1 MKQSHHVIRTIL
13 SGLLVAGL
21 ALFAIS
27 CSSGDESSADGNL
40 NHIDILGAG
49 ATFPAPLITAMADDY
64 RTLTDNRITVNY
76 QSIGSGGGIRQFI
89 EQTVMFGMSEA
100 FLSDDVMNDIES
112 NTGGRA
118 FNMPITLADVVP
130 TYNLPGLEENLVF
143 DGDLL
148 VEIFL
153 GRVTQ
158 WNDPQI
164 AALNPG
170 RELPPLP
177 ITVVHRSDGSG
188 TTNVWTSFLTRV
200 SQEWE
205 EQVGFA
211 TSVNWPTGI
220 GGNGNEGVAGVVQ
233 NTPGSIGYNSLSYA
247 LLNNMSYGSVMN
259 SSGNV
264 IEPSY
269 AATTEAANIEL
280 PEDTRILFTNTPAE
294 NGYPIAGF
302 AWMLIYENLDENNA
316 IESRTEA
323 IELVRFLV
331 WAITEGQELSETLG
345 FARLPEA
352 AVTRNIEMIRQ
363 LAWQGELIGLE
374 ILQENNL
381 I

>member
-1 MKQSHHVIRTIL
+1 MKQNLLLLRPIL
-13 SGLLVAGL
+13 LGILATGLGLFSVA
-21 ALFAIS
+21 
-27 CSSGDESSADGNL
+27 CSSGDDSQAGSNENS
-40 NHIDILGAG
+40 IDILGAG
-49 ATFPAPLITAMADDY
+49 ATFPAPLVTAMADEY
-64 RTLTDNRITVNY
+64 RTLTNNRITVNY

-100 FLSDDVMNDIES
+100 FLSDDVMSDIES
-112 NTGGRA
+112 ETGGRA

-130 TYNLPGLEENLVF
+130 TYNLPGIEKGLVF
-143 DGDLL
+143 DGELL
-148 VEIFL
+148 VEIFM
-153 GRVTQ
+153 GRVPR
-158 WNDPQI
+158 WDDPQI
-164 AALNPG
+164 AALNPDS
-170 RELPPLP
+170 ELPPLP

-188 TTNVWTSFLTRV
+188 TTNVWTSFLTRA
-200 SQEWE
+200 STEWE
-205 EQVGFA
+205 ERVGFA

-247 LLNNMSYGSVMN
+247 ILNNMSYGSVVN

-269 AATTEAANIEL
+269 SATTEAANIEL

-302 AWMLIYENLDENNA
+302 AWMLIYENLDQNNA
-316 IESRTEA
+316 IENRTEA
-323 IELVRFLV
+323 VELVRFLV

-352 AVTRNIEMIRQ
+352 AVTRNIDMIRQ
-363 LAWQGELIGLE
+363 LVWRGEEIGLE